1 MSDLLK
7 QIQELQEFYDNQDK
21 INKDILAMFDLAG
34 YELNAEEYELEQLEG
49 QMISSRPK
57 TVEELVR
64 EVLDNPPTEP
74 QKYIKISDIPRYI
87 NDYLIVPDR
96 ETLDEWNT
104 AAPRSATLPQLPLES
119 GTIAEIDEEPE
130 RTVNERGELDPDFLK
145 TGPEWVK
152 AGMVPV
158 GTTIVD
164 AIGVMWHKKAPNT
177 WFDVSGDPIAAME
190 PYEDRDL
197 TPMGPLEEVEER

>member
-1 MSDLLK
+1 MSDILK
-7 QIQELQEFYDNQDK
+7 EIQELQQFRDSKEKSD
-21 INKDILAMFDLAG
+21 KDILAMFELAG
-34 YELNAEEYELEQLEG
+34 YDLNAEEYELEQLEG
-49 QMISSRPK
+49 EMISSRPK

-96 ETLDEWNT
+96 ETLETWRG
-104 AAPRSATLPQLPLES
+104 AKVHPGAIMPATMADVPVEP
-119 GTIAEIDEEPE
+119 EEPE
-130 RTVNERGELDPDFLK
+130 RTVNDRGELDPDFKK
-145 TGPEWVK
+145 TGREWVK
-152 AGMVPV
+152 AGKVPI

>member
-1 MSDLLK
+1 MSD
-7 QIQELQEFYDNQDK
+7 ILQEIKELKEFFDNQDK
-21 INKDILAMFDLAG
+21 IDTDILAMFELSG
-34 YELNAEEYELEQLEG
+34 YELNHEEFDEDGEL
-49 QMISSRPK
+49 INSRAK

-64 EVLDNPPTEP
+64 ELLNDPPKEP
-74 QKYIKISDIPRYI
+74 QKWIKISDIPRYI

-96 ETLDEWNT
+96 ETLDTWN
-104 AAPRSATLPQLPLES
+104 ATPARGGSFPLPLES
-119 GTIAEIDEEPE
+119 GTITEIEEEPQ
-130 RTVNERGELDPDFLK
+130 RTVNDRGELDPDFLK
-145 TGPEWVK
+145 TGQQWVK
-152 AGMVPV
+152 AGKVPT

>member
-1 MSDLLK
+1 MSDILK
-7 QIQELQEFYDNQDK
+7 EIQELQQFRDSKEKSD
-21 INKDILAMFDLAG
+21 KDILAMFELAG
-34 YELNAEEYELEQLEG
+34 YDLNAEEYELEQLEG
-49 QMISSRPK
+49 EMISSRPK

-104 AAPRSATLPQLPLES
+104 AKVHPGAIMPATMADIPVEP
-119 GTIAEIDEEPE
+119 DEPE
-130 RTVNERGELDPDFLK
+130 RTVNDRGELDPDFLK
-145 TGPEWVK
+145 TGREWVK
-152 AGMVPV
+152 AGKVPV

-177 WFDVSGDPIAAME
+177 WLDVSGDPIAAME

>member
-1 MSDLLK
+1 MSD
-7 QIQELQEFYDNQDK
+7 ILQEIKELKEFFDNQDK
-21 INKDILAMFDLAG
+21 IDTDILAMFELSG
-34 YELNAEEYELEQLEG
+34 YELNHEEFDEDGEL
-49 QMISSRPK
+49 INSRAK

-64 EVLDNPPTEP
+64 ELLNDPPKEP
-74 QKYIKISDIPRYI
+74 QKWIKISDIPRYI

-104 AAPRSATLPQLPLES
+104 AKVHPGAIMPATMADIPVEP
-119 GTIAEIDEEPE
+119 DEPE
-130 RTVNERGELDPDFLK
+130 RTVNDRGELDPDFLK
-145 TGPEWVK
+145 TGREWVK
-152 AGMVPV
+152 AGKVPV

>member
-1 MSDLLK
+1 MSDIIQ
-7 QIQELQEFYDNQDK
+7 QITELQTFKNDHDK
-21 INKDILAMFDLAG
+21 LEEQYLDMFELAG
-34 YELNAEEYELEQLEG
+34 YQLNVEEYELPGSEG
-49 QMISSRPK
+49 EMISSRPK
-57 TVEELVR
+57 TVLELLK
-64 EVLDNPPTEP
+64 EALDNPPTEP
-74 QKYIKISDIPRYI
+74 GRWIRISQIPKYI

-96 ETLDEWNT
+96 ETLDVWNE
-104 AAPRSATLPQLPLES
+104 APVPRTVSLPPLES

-130 RTVNERGELDPDFLK
+130 RTVNDRGELDPDFKK
-145 TGPEWVK
+145 TGQQWVK
-152 AGMVPV
+152 AGKVPV

>member
-1 MSDLLK
+1 MSDILK
-7 QIQELQEFYDNQDK
+7 EIQELQQFRDSKEKSD
-21 INKDILAMFDLAG
+21 KDILAMFELAG
-34 YELNAEEYELEQLEG
+34 YDLNAEEYELEQLEG
-49 QMISSRPK
+49 EMISSRPK

-64 EVLDNPPTEP
+64 EVLDNPPAEP

-96 ETLDEWNT
+96 ETLDVWSE
-104 AAPRSATLPQLPLES
+104 APAPRTVSLPPLES
-119 GTIAEIDEEPE
+119 GIIAEIDEEPE
-130 RTVNERGELDPDFLK
+130 RTVNDRGELDPDFKK
-145 TGPEWVK
+145 TGREWVK
-152 AGMVPV
+152 AGMVPT